1 MRCDERTTRG
11 KRQGTRMA
19 KIGCDEVDACQ
30 EERSPTRGV
39 ARMRAGGAFVPP
51 INAL

>member
-1 MRCDERTTRG
+1 MNVDYEGRG
-11 KRQGTRMA
+11 KEQA
-19 KIGCDEVDACQ
+19 KDGVDEVDACQ